1 MAKSRTSIYA
11 ALISNTAIGIIKFV
25 AAYFSGS
32 SAMLSEGIHS
42 IVDSCNELLL
52 LFGINRSK
60 RPADIEHPFGHGQD
74 LYFWSLI
81 VSILVFGLGGGMS
94 VYEGISHV
102 RNPIAMD
109 DALWNYV
116 VLGSAFVFEAVSFYI
131 AVRDFLKEP
140 GSKGHFWS
148 NLRKSKDPGFF
159 IVIYESVGDLAGLI
173 IAFGG
178 VILSNYFNN
187 PVIDGIASILIG
199 LVLTVIAILMIIES
213 RNLLIGETAD
223 LKLVKQTEELIRT
236 DRDVFEVQRPLTVQL
251 SPDEVFLALNLQ
263 FRNELTGGQVVEG
276 INRLETA
283 IRKKFPQIKQIY
295 LEAQN
300 LSKKKRE

>member
-94 VYEGISHV
+94 VYEGINHV
-102 RNPIAMD
+102 RNPIPMD
-109 DALWNYV
+109 DVLWNYI
-116 VLGSAFVFEAVSFYI
+116 VLGSAFIFEVISFYI

-140 GSKGHFWS
+140 GTKGHFWS

-178 VILSNYFNN
+178 VVLSHYFNS

-223 LKLVKQTEELIRT
+223 LQLVKKTEELIRS
-236 DRDVFEVQRPLTVQL
+236 DQDVFEVQRPLTVQL

-263 FRNELTGGQVVEG
+263 FRNDLSGAQVVEG
-276 INRLETA
+276 INRLEKA
-283 IRKKFPQIKQIY
+283 IRAKFPQIKQIY
-295 LEAQN
+295 LEAQH
-300 LSKKKRE
+300 LSKNKRE

>member
-25 AAYFSGS
+25 AAFFSGS

-52 LFGINRSK
+52 LFGIKRSK
-60 RPADIEHPFGHGQD
+60 RPADQQHPFGYGQD

-94 VYEGISHV
+94 VYEGINHILT
-102 RNPIAMD
+102 PLPME

-116 VLGSAFVFEAVSFYI
+116 VLGSALVFEAISFYI
-131 AVRDFLKEP
+131 AARDFRKEP
-140 GSKGHFWS
+140 GTKGHFWKK
-148 NLRKSKDPGFF
+148 LRMSKDPGFF
-159 IVIYESVGDLAGLI
+159 IVLYESIGDLAGLV

-178 VILSNYFNN
+178 VVLSKYFNN
-187 PVIDGIASILIG
+187 PVLDGVASIMIG
-199 LVLTVIAILMIIES
+199 LVLTIIAIFMIVES
-213 RNLLIGETAD
+213 RNLLIGESADLQLVQQTAD
-223 LKLVKQTEELIRT
+223 IIRN
-236 DRDVFEVQRPLTVQL
+236 DPQVFGVQRPLTVQL

-263 FRNELTGGQVVEG
+263 FRKELTGSQIVDS
-276 INRLETA
+276 INRLEKA
-283 IRKKFPQIKQIY
+283 IRQKFPQIKQIY

-300 LSKKKRE
+300 LSKKKSD

>member
-11 ALISNTAIGIIKFV
+11 ALISNTAIGVIKFV

-52 LFGINRSK
+52 LFGISRSK
-60 RPADIEHPFGHGQD
+60 RPADIEHPIGHGQD

-94 VYEGISHV
+94 VYEGINHV
-102 RNPIAMD
+102 RNPIPLD
-109 DALWNYV
+109 DVLWNYI
-116 VLGSAFVFEAVSFYI
+116 VLGIALIFEVVSFYI

-140 GSKGHFWS
+140 GTKGHFWS

-159 IVIYESVGDLAGLI
+159 IVIYEGVGDLAGLI

-178 VILSNYFNN
+178 VVLSHYFNS

-223 LKLVKQTEELIRT
+223 LQLVKKTEELIRS
-236 DRDVFEVQRPLTVQL
+236 DQDVFEVQRPLTVQL

-263 FRNELTGGQVVEG
+263 FRNELSGAQVVEG
-276 INRLETA
+276 INRLEKA
-283 IRKKFPQIKQIY
+283 IRAKFPQIRQIY
-295 LEAQN
+295 LEAQH
-300 LSKKKRE
+300 LSKNKRE